1 MPLFEDFV
9 GIYEFFFMALIYIS
23 IGLHFLAA
31 KGWFNKL
38 KLVIAVIGFFFLVG
52 TIPFFY
58 AFVFILAWLVLM
70 GIPLMVDRTTAL
82 ILLVVAAII
91 GPRNPFFLFLSLGLY
106 AIINFWF
113 IYSAFETLEKK
124 PAGRQ

>member
-38 KLVIAVIGFFFLVG
+38 RLVITVIGFFFLVG

-58 AFVFILAWLVLM
+58 AFVFILAWLLLM
-70 GIPLMVDRTTAL
+70 GIPMMIDKTTAL
-82 ILLVVAAII
+82 ILLTVAAII
-91 GPRNPFFLFLSLGLY
+91 GPRNPFFLFLSLALY
-106 AIINFWF
+106 TVINFGF
-113 IYSAFETLEKK
+113 IYSAFQTLEKK
-124 PAGRQ
+124 PA